1 MERHQETQESGGV
14 VPSQPAGLRIG
25 GLAAESRRPEGRR
38 GWTSRPGGKVRR
50 GLPRLSGPD
59 GRADGRRRPH
69 WGLDRFTQIQ
79 MLSQNGPHGHTQN
92 NVAPALW
99 GGPSAQSR
107 WHIKTVFTGVKGK
120 TGLKKKGCP
129 RRMK

>member
-25 GLAAESRRPEGRR
+25 GGGRLETR
-38 GWTSRPGGKVRR
+38 GLQRMDVPPGRKVRR
-50 GLPRLSGPD
+50 GLSRLSGPD

-69 WGLDRFTQIQ
+69 WGLDLFTQIQ

-99 GGPSAQSR
+99 GSLSPV
-107 WHIKTVFTGVKGK
+107 TVAHKNSLHRG
-120 TGLKKKGCP
+120 
-129 RRMK
+129 

>member
-1 MERHQETQESGGV
+1 MDV
-14 VPSQPAGLRIG
+14 
-25 GLAAESRRPEGRR
+25 
-38 GWTSRPGGKVRR
+38 RPGGKVRR

-99 GGPSAQSR
+99 GSLSPV
-107 WHIKTVFTGVKGK
+107 TVAHKNSLHRG
-120 TGLKKKGCP
+120 
-129 RRMK
+129 

>member
-69 WGLDRFTQIQ
+69 WGLDLFTQIQ

-99 GGPSAQSR
+99 GSLSPV
-107 WHIKTVFTGVKGK
+107 TVAHKNSLHRG
-120 TGLKKKGCP
+120 
-129 RRMK
+129 